1 MAQSG
6 SQVVQSVSM
15 QFPMCAQVLSMQFL
29 IAAKWYPTCPKGC
42 PSVIHLV
49 SPGGL
54 RLICGHEIHILSNL
68 SAVIRMPLYML
79 LLDRY
84 DLKELGGVWSII
96 GQDG

>member
-1 MAQSG
+1 MTAQFQFFQSLPHKKADFVKKKPIELG
-6 SQVVQSVSM
+6 VV
-15 QFPMCAQVLSMQFL
+15 
-29 IAAKWYPTCPKGC
+29 T
-42 PSVIHLV
+42 
-49 SPGGL
+49 PGGL
-54 RLICGHEIHILSNL
+54 RLTCGHEIHILSNL